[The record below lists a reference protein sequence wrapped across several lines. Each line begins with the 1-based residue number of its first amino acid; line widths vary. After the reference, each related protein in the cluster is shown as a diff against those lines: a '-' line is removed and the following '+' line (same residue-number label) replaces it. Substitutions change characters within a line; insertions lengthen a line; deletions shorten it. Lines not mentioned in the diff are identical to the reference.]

1 MQIIRNKIRPKS
13 GGIIRRYAG
22 FTAGL
27 LIMFSCLAYAQQNI
41 LIISDF
47 EKIDHFPSQPWEII
61 QLNEK
66 FPPTKYQVIDWDGV
80 TAVEAVAEGSMALLA
95 RPVEVNL
102 DKTPVLCWR
111 WRVGHVI
118 DSADLLSKA
127 GDDYA
132 ARVYVSFKL
141 PSKAIGFGTRIK
153 LGLARKLYG
162 DHVPDAAINYVWD
175 NTHPAG
181 TQVPNA
187 YTDRTQMLVVR
198 SGNDDAGRWVEERR
212 DVQADFNEIFAVQGG
227 SLIQVAIAS
236 DTDNTGGSARA
247 GFADLHFV
255 SRDQSCEFSLL

>member
-1 MQIIRNKIRPKS
+1 MQIIRNIIQTKP
-13 GGIIRRYAG
+13 GAIIRRYAG
-22 FTAGL
+22 LTAAVL
-27 LIMFSCLAYAQQNI
+27 SIYSWLAYAQQNS
-41 LIISDF
+41 LIIGDF
-47 EKIDHFPSQPWEII
+47 KKTDHFPSRPWEVI
-61 QLNEK
+61 QLNQK
-66 FPPTKYQVIDWDGV
+66 FPPTHYQVIDWDGV

-102 DKTPVLCWR
+102 DEIPILCWR
-111 WRVGHVI
+111 WRIDHVI
-118 DSADLLSKA
+118 ESADLMSKA

-132 ARVYVSFKL
+132 ARIYVSFKL
-141 PSKAIGFGTRIK
+141 PAKAIGFGARIK

-175 NTHPAG
+175 NIHPAG

-198 SGNDDAGRWVEERR
+198 SGNEEAGSWVEERR
-212 DVQADFNEIFAVQGG
+212 DVQADFNDIFAVQGG

-236 DTDNTGGSARA
+236 DTDNTGGSARV

-255 SRDQSCEFSLL
+255 SGEQSCEF